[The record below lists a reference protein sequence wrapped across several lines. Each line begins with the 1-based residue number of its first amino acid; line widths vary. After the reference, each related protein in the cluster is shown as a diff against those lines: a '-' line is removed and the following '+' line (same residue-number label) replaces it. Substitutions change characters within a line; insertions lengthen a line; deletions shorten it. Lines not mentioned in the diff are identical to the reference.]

1 MLAALD
7 FYPFPVTVTL
17 MEQLTSGFTVLLNG
31 GLTSIAALANW
42 SVVFGLL
49 TAGSL
54 VWLSRLEV
62 DDVDRRA
69 TKPTV
74 ARH

>member
-1 MLAALD
+1 MAFALD
-7 FYPFPVTVTL
+7 FYLLPVTVYG

-31 GLTSIAALANW
+31 GLTSITALANW
-42 SVVFGLL
+42 TVVFGLL
-49 TAGSL
+49 TMGSL
-54 VWLSRLEV
+54 AWLSRLEV